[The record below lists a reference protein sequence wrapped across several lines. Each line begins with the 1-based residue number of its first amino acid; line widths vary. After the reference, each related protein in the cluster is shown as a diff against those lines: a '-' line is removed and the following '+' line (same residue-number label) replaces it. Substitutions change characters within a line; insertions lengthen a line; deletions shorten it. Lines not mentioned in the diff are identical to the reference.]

1 MTPEPVSAVS
11 WLEPGARGDAAALLH
26 ALCRVHP
33 DRRPGSPGN
42 DEAVD
47 LVAGVLS
54 ALGWRVECPRF
65 PVVDWSGEP
74 GTLTL
79 GEEAWPVH
87 PSPYGL
93 GYAGQAPLHPV
104 ADEAAL
110 AARHDGAILLLHGD
124 LTAAPLT
131 PKDYPFYG
139 SDRDS
144 RIVARLEQCGALAVV
159 AVTGRAPQLAGSW
172 DPFPLIEDGA
182 FEVPTANMTAAAGAS
197 LLASVARHPEPVASL
212 DLPARRWA
220 TWARN
225 VVARRGAE
233 PTWVTVVAHLDS
245 KPGTPGAV
253 DNASG
258 VVVLVRVAQ
267 LLADADPSLAVE
279 LLAVNGEDC
288 YSAAG
293 EQHYLATTDLACV
306 RLALNIDGVGYR
318 GSPTAISA
326 YNWPEGRPV
335 PDLPGVVPGPQWPQS
350 DHMLF
355 AMAGRPALAL
365 TSAAA
370 DHVLQHVAHSPLDT
384 ADLVDLAA
392 LESTAQ
398 AVATLVRRADWLL
411 RDRPGEP

>member
-1 MTPEPVSAVS
+1 MTSEPAPFAS
-11 WLEPGARGDAAALLH
+11 WLEAGGRVDAAALLR
-26 ALCRVHP
+26 ALCGVQP

-79 GEEAWPVH
+79 GSAVWSVQ
-87 PSPYGL
+87 PSPYSL
-93 GYAGQAPLHPV
+93 GYTGQAPLHPV

-110 AARHDGAILLLHGD
+110 AARHDGAILLVHGD
-124 LTAAPLT
+124 LAAAPLT

-139 SDRDS
+139 SERDS

-159 AVTGRAPQLAGSW
+159 AVTGRAPQLAGSA

-182 FEVPTANMTAAAGAS
+182 FGVPTGSVTAAAGAS
-197 LLASVARHPEPVASL
+197 LLAHVAGHAEPVASL
-212 DLPARRWA
+212 HLPARRWA
-220 TWARN
+220 SSARN
-225 VVARRGAE
+225 VIARRGDE
-233 PTWVTVVAHLDS
+233 SRWVTVVAHLDS

-267 LLADADPSLAVE
+267 LLAAAPALTVE
-279 LLAVNGEDC
+279 LLAVNGEDY

-293 EQHYLATTDLACV
+293 EQHYLATTDLSCV
-306 RLALNIDGVGYR
+306 RLAVNIDGVGYR
-318 GSPTAISA
+318 GSATAIST
-326 YNWPEGRPV
+326 YNWPERRTL
-335 PDLPGVVPGPQWPQS
+335 PDLPGVVVGPPWPQS

-365 TSAAA
+365 TSAET
-370 DHVLQHVAHSPLDT
+370 DHVLQHVAHSPGDT
-384 ADLVDLAA
+384 PDLVDLDA

-398 AVATLVRRADWLL
+398 AVAALVLQAGSLL
-411 RDRPGEP
+411 GDEPLAP